1 MKSINIYSLLLT
13 FFSISVFL
21 TSCEDKIDVTLDDA
35 EAIIVIDAF
44 LTNTPGE
51 VQEILVTRSQSY
63 FDNAAPTPVEDA
75 EVVVNVPASD
85 VSTPH
90 IQFQYVDGK
99 YIYDPGVG
107 SSFLSDYENFNLQV
121 TIGDVMYTSQTMRGR
136 SPEID
141 EIRQETREN
150 EIGSLDG
157 GTYCEVIARD
167 FEGKGDT
174 YWIKTFKNGMFLNK
188 PEEINLA
195 FDGGFD
201 QGAESD
207 GLIFIP
213 PIRELVNPVR
223 DSTEVEDEISP
234 WTTGDVCRVEIHS
247 LSNSTFAFME
257 LVRDQ
262 LLNGSNGIFAEPLA
276 NSPSNI
282 VASDGSN
289 VLGAFNVAQVTSL
302 ELLVE

>member
-1 MKSINIYSLLLT
+1 MKSINKYSLFLV
-13 FFSISVFL
+13 FVSISVFL
-21 TSCEDKIDVTLDDA
+21 VSCEDKIDVTLDDA
-35 EAIIVIDAF
+35 DAIIVIDAF
-44 LTNTPGE
+44 LTDTPGE
-51 VQEILVTRSQSY
+51 VQEIVITRSQPY
-63 FDNAAPTPVEDA
+63 FDNGAPVPVEDA
-75 EVVVNVPASD
+75 EVIISLPASD
-85 VSTPH
+85 AALPF
-90 IQFQYVDGK
+90 QFEYIDGK
-99 YIYDPGVG
+99 YILDPGPNTSISLATYKV
-107 SSFLSDYENFNLQV
+107 FDLKV
-121 TIGDVMYTSQTMRGR
+121 TIGDIIYTSTTELGR

-141 EIRQETREN
+141 EIRQEVKEG
-150 EIGSLDG
+150 ELGYVDG

-174 YWIKTFKNGMFLNK
+174 YWIKTFKNGTFLNK

-201 QGAESD
+201 QGAQSD

-213 PIRELVNPVR
+213 PIRELVNPVP
-223 DSTEVEDEISP
+223 DSTEVEDDISP

-262 LLNGSNGIFAEPLA
+262 LLNGRNGIFAEPLA

-282 VASDGSN
+282 IASDGSN

>member
-1 MKSINIYSLLLT
+1 MKSINIYSILLL
-13 FFSISVFL
+13 FISISIFL

-35 EAIIVIDAF
+35 DAIIVIDAF
-44 LTNTPGE
+44 LTDTPGE
-51 VQEILVTRSQSY
+51 VQEIVVSKSQSY
-63 FDNAAPTPVEDA
+63 FDNGAPEPVEDA
-75 EVVVNVPASD
+75 QVAIQISD
-85 VSTPH
+85 VLIP
-90 IQFQYVDGK
+90 F
-99 YIYDPGVG
+99 
-107 SSFLSDYENFNLQV
+107 DYEDGVYVWRPDINSSLSSNGTSYTLFVILDDV
-121 TIGDVMYTSQTMRGR
+121 TYSSTAVLGR

-141 EIRQETREN
+141 EIRQEVKDG
-150 EIGSLDG
+150 EIGYVDG

-174 YWIKTFKNGMFLNK
+174 YWIKAFKNGTFLNR

-213 PIRELVNPVR
+213 PIRELINPVP
-223 DSTEVEDEISP
+223 DSTEVEDDISP
-234 WTTGDVCRVEIHS
+234 WTTGDICRVEIHS
-247 LSNSTFAFME
+247 LSNSTFEFME

-262 LLNGSNGIFAEPLA
+262 LLNGQNGIFAEPLA

-282 VASDGSN
+282 VASDGSK
-289 VLGAFNVAQVTSL
+289 VLGAFNVAHVTSL

>member
-1 MKSINIYSLLLT
+1 MKSINIYSLLLA
-13 FFSISVFL
+13 FVSLSFLL

-35 EAIIVIDAF
+35 DAIIVIDAF
-44 LTNTPGE
+44 LTTTPGE
-51 VQEILVTRSQSY
+51 VQEIVVTKSQSY
-63 FDNAAPTPVEDA
+63 FDNGAPVPVEDA
-75 EVVVNVPASD
+75 DVAIGVDDVIVPFD
-85 VSTPH
+85 
-90 IQFQYVDGK
+90 YVDGV
-99 YIYDPGVG
+99 YLWQPDIN
-107 SSFLSDYENFNLQV
+107 SSISDNGTTYTLYV
-121 TIGDVMYTSQTMRGR
+121 TINDVTYSSTTELGR
-136 SPEID
+136 SPEIE
-141 EIRQETREN
+141 EIRQEVKDG
-150 EIGSLDG
+150 EIGFVDG

-174 YWIKTFKNGMFLNK
+174 YWIKAFKNGTFLNR

-201 QGAESD
+201 QGSESD
-207 GLIFIP
+207 GLIFIS
-213 PIRELVNPVR
+213 PIRELINPVP
-223 DSTEVEDEISP
+223 DSTEVADDISP
-234 WTTGDVCRVEIHS
+234 WATGDVCRVEIHS

-262 LLNGSNGIFAEPLA
+262 LLNGQNGIFAEPLA